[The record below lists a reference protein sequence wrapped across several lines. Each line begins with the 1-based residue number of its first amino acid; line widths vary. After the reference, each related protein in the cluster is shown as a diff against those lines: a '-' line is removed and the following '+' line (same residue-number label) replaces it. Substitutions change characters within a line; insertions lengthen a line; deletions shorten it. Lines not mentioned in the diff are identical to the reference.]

1 MLNFSKFGQ
10 ASAITQICKS
20 THIHEITSD
29 AIYLASF
36 LWCWPHLMPAMLLC
50 NARDS
55 RLLTCEDKCHI
66 GPLTSCILQVIIFD
80 IVRVI
85 QGAQ

>member
-1 MLNFSKFGQ
+1 MHAYTL
-10 ASAITQICKS
+10 
-20 THIHEITSD
+20 TSD
-29 AIYLASF
+29 DTHLRLLSPA
-36 LWCWPHLMPAMLLC
+36 WPCLMPAMLLR
-50 NARDS
+50 NAQDS

-80 IVRVI
+80 IIRVM